1 MYTISLN
8 YSKMVTNLYTWNSLF
23 ENETNKEYYKKILLF
38 LEDQRLKGLEIFPS
52 EDKIFLAF
60 KLTQLEGVKV
70 VILGQDPYHN
80 IGQANGLSF
89 SVPVGYRIPPSLKNI
104 IKELKEDVNIKDPF
118 HGNLECWAKRGV
130 LLLNSILTVQAN
142 EPASHNKIGWQ
153 LFTDSV
159 ISAISSN
166 LNNVVFMFWGNYAIQ
181 KSKLVDKEKHL
192 ILEAAHPSPFSAHRG
207 FLGCKHF
214 SQANNYLLK
223 NGKEIINW
231 NII

>member
-38 LEDQRLKGLEIFPS
+38 LEDQRLKRLEIFPS

-104 IKELKEDVNIKDPF
+104 IKELKEDVNIKDPT
-118 HGNLECWAKRGV
+118 HGNLECWAKQGV

>member
-38 LEDQRLKGLEIFPS
+38 LENQRLKRLEIFPS

-60 KLTQLEGVKV
+60 KLIQLEGVKV

-118 HGNLECWAKRGV
+118 HGNLECWAKQGI

-153 LFTDSV
+153 IFTDSV

>member
-1 MYTISLN
+1 
-8 YSKMVTNLYTWNSLF
+8 MVTNLYTWNSLF

-38 LEDQRLKGLEIFPS
+38 LEDQRLKRLEIFPS

-104 IKELKEDVNIKDPF
+104 IKELKEDVNIKDPT
-118 HGNLECWAKRGV
+118 HGNLECWAKQGV

>member
-38 LEDQRLKGLEIFPS
+38 LENQRLKGLEIFPS

-104 IKELKEDVNIKDPF
+104 IKELKEDVNIKDPT
-118 HGNLECWAKRGV
+118 HGNLECWAKQGV

>member
-104 IKELKEDVNIKDPF
+104 IKELKEDVNIKDPT
-118 HGNLECWAKRGV
+118 HGNLECWAKQGV

-231 NII
+231 NIV

>member
-104 IKELKEDVNIKDPF
+104 IKELKEDVNIKDPT
-118 HGNLECWAKRGV
+118 HGNLECWAKQGV

>member
-1 MYTISLN
+1 
-8 YSKMVTNLYTWNSLF
+8 MVTNLYTWNSLF

-38 LEDQRLKGLEIFPS
+38 LENQRLKRLEIFPS

-60 KLTQLEGVKV
+60 KLIQLEGVKV

-118 HGNLECWAKRGV
+118 HGNLECWAKQGI

-153 LFTDSV
+153 IFTDSV

>member
-1 MYTISLN
+1 
-8 YSKMVTNLYTWNSLF
+8 MVTNLYTWNSLF

-104 IKELKEDVNIKDPF
+104 IKELKEDVNIKDPT
-118 HGNLECWAKRGV
+118 HGNLECWAKQGV